1 MSALFIFLCCDLG
14 ALMFRVD
21 SLAADQQPDKT
32 VVSIEGLKGLFIVPG
47 APFSCAKSFEIK
59 VLSFFL
65 TFSLLNG
72 KIFNRPFQ
80 RSEREP

>member
-1 MSALFIFLCCDLG
+1 
-14 ALMFRVD
+14 MFRVD

-80 RSEREP
+80 RAEREP